1 MTKAEAIVNLISE
14 SILQSDAPEEEKLK
28 VKNHV
33 RGMKISKK
41 MSSFIASCTTIE
53 DAMAYSDK
61 LSRIEEILGM

>member
-1 MTKAEAIVNLISE
+1 
-14 SILQSDAPEEEKLK
+14 LQSDAPEDEKLK

-33 RGMKISKK
+33 RGSKIAKK
-41 MSSFIASCTTIE
+41 MASFIRSCTTLE